1 MKIPVILHKDYIVH
15 IEEYEDKLFGHIDV
29 YRWNKTVKKSIDNS
43 LQQLFN
49 LYGRDIY
56 ALHEN
61 TQDNK
66 HRKFLEMLKFKLY
79 STEMGLDGLTHQV
92 WRKQINTKEII

>member
-1 MKIPVILHKDYIVH
+1 MKIPVVLHPNYMLY
-15 IEEYEDKLFGHIDV
+15 IEEFQDKIFMHCDV
-29 YRWNKTVKKSIDNS
+29 YKWNKTTKKSLDNS